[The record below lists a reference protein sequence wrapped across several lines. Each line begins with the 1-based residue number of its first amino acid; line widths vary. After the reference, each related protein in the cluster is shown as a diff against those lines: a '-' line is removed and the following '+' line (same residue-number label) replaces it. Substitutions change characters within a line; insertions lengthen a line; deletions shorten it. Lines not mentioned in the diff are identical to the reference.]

1 MDWQVFLG
9 SVTVLIALLLSLQK
23 GPHLGPFVSNGHVLR
38 GACRM
43 MHHAKVEAKCLT
55 LPD

>member
-1 MDWQVFLG
+1 MEWQVFLG

-23 GPHLGPFVSNGHVLR
+23 GPHLGPFVSNGHMLR
-38 GACRM
+38 GACGM